1 LSVAAGVTL
10 YLLGIHGL
18 LPASALPSH
27 PRALLA
33 SSAAV
38 WFFTGSAVFL
48 SRRGPLDLIV
58 SSRRRDTFLFEQTT
72 QLKREVEQRREAE
85 IGADARSK
93 SLLAAS
99 RMAVQ
104 CATAPRGTDPL
115 KLIAEQIHLVTGAI
129 ATVVSAFDAE
139 RSELTVRE
147 VVIKQPLR
155 TLINR
160 IMGRDLGATVLHM
173 PPGWT
178 DVVRGRII
186 ESADLTE
193 ITAGTIPAS
202 VAWAMKKALN
212 IDRYTG
218 IGLLD
223 GDRILGT
230 VLMGFAAGT
239 PFLDPEVTEIF
250 STVATM
256 LLREKKAEEIAQ
268 DTESRFK
275 DMIDQLPQPVIELD
289 LAGAIMFANEMARD
303 VLDIGGAGIHR
314 VLRAADLVIPED
326 RHAAMAE
333 FAAVR
338 AGRRQRRTEFT
349 MIHRNGSR
357 FTAVISARPIM
368 KQGRVCG
375 VRGVIADISS
385 IRRAEERVRDSQQML
400 QLVLDLIPQSI
411 FWKDSRS
418 VYLGCNRIFA
428 LRAGLSNPEEV
439 IGKTDDDFPWAAQ
452 AEDMRSIDRQVLDAG
467 EAKTNY
473 HQTMTTALGKNRQA
487 RLSKRPLRNAQGEVL
502 GIMGVSEDITE
513 WVSNE
518 AERVLLGTA
527 IEKAAESVVITND
540 AGEIQYVNPV
550 FLKNYGYT
558 REEVLGKNPRILK
571 SGRHEESYYRD
582 LWATIGSG
590 RVWHGKLFN
599 LRKDRT
605 LLTEEAIISPVLD
618 PNGIATHYVKVARD
632 VTYEVDLEQR
642 YQQAQKM
649 EAVGRLAGGVAH
661 DFNNILTI
669 ISGYSEIL
677 VRGLGKDGAWREEL
691 GAITDAAARAS
702 TLTGQLLTFSRKQK
716 LEPQVIELNAVV
728 RGIEPMLRR
737 LIGEDIVLTVDLEP
751 SLGTVLTVF
760 VDKGQVEQVV
770 LNLAI
775 NARDAMPKGGR
786 LRLRTWYHRFDQAH
800 LEAHPGAEPG
810 GYAVMEMAD
819 TGMGMTEEVKAHLF
833 EPFFTTKPEHKGT
846 GLGLATVYG
855 IVAQSRG
862 FIEVESRLGE
872 GSAFQIFFP
881 LTEEAEAVRP
891 KIRPAAFSLEGNE
904 SILFVEDDP
913 AIRRLLQRSLRES
926 GFTVTEA
933 SNAVEAVE
941 IFRAR
946 PGTFQL
952 LLTDVVLPESSG
964 PELADILRREQ
975 PGIKVLFISGY
986 TANETVEYGVLGS
999 EFNLL
1004 QKPFSMQE
1012 LARRVRETLDRG

>member
-1 LSVAAGVTL
+1 
-10 YLLGIHGL
+10 
-18 LPASALPSH
+18 
-27 PRALLA
+27 
-33 SSAAV
+33 
-38 WFFTGSAVFL
+38 
-48 SRRGPLDLIV
+48 
-58 SSRRRDTFLFEQTT
+58 
-72 QLKREVEQRREAE
+72 
-85 IGADARSK
+85 
-93 SLLAAS
+93 
-99 RMAVQ
+99 MAVQ
-104 CATAPRGTDPL
+104 CATAPQGTDPL
-115 KLIAEQIHLVTGAI
+115 KLIAEQIHLVTGAVG
-129 ATVVSAFDAE
+129 TVVSTFDEE
-139 RSELTVRE
+139 RSELTVRK
-147 VVIKQPLR
+147 VVIKEPLR

-160 IMGRDLGATVLHM
+160 LMGRDLGATVLRM
-173 PPGWT
+173 PPDWT

-186 ESADLTE
+186 ESTDLAE
-193 ITAGTIPAS
+193 ITAGTIPAP

-223 GDRILGT
+223 GERILGT
-230 VLMGFAAGT
+230 VLMGFVAGT
-239 PFLDPEVTEIF
+239 PFLDPEVAGIF

-256 LLREKKAEEIAQ
+256 LLREKEAEEIAQ

-275 DMIDQLPQPVIELD
+275 DMIDQLPQPVLELD
-289 LAGAIMFANEMARD
+289 LTGSILFANGMARD
-303 VLDIGGAGIHR
+303 VLDIGGAGIHG
-314 VLRAADLVIPED
+314 VIRAADLVIPED

-333 FAAVR
+333 FASVR

-368 KQGRVCG
+368 KQGRVSG

-411 FWKDSRS
+411 FWKDGRS

-428 LRAGLSNPEEV
+428 ERAGLATPEEV
-439 IGKTDDDFPWAAQ
+439 IGKTDDDFPWAEQ
-452 AEDMRSIDRQVLDAG
+452 AEGLRSIDRQVLTTG
-467 EAKTNY
+467 EPKTDY
-473 HQTMTTALGKNRQA
+473 QQIITTTLGKDRQL
-487 RLSKRPLRNAQGEVL
+487 RMSKLPLRNAQGEVF

-513 WVSNE
+513 YMSKE

-527 IEKAAESVVITND
+527 IEKAAESVVITDD

-550 FLKNYGYT
+550 FLKNYGYA

-571 SGRHEESYYRD
+571 SGRHEESFYRD

-618 PNGIATHYVKVARD
+618 PNGTATHYVKVARD

-677 VRGLGKDGAWREEL
+677 ARSLGKDGAWREEL

-737 LIGEDIVLTVDLEP
+737 LIGEDIALTVDLEP

-770 LNLAI
+770 LNLAV

-786 LRLRTWYHRFDQAH
+786 LRLRTWYHRFDQAR
-800 LEAHPGAEPG
+800 LETHPGCRARRIRRPG
-810 GYAVMEMAD
+810 G
-819 TGMGMTEEVKAHLF
+819 
-833 EPFFTTKPEHKGT
+833 
-846 GLGLATVYG
+846 
-855 IVAQSRG
+855 RG
-862 FIEVESRLGE
+862 HGHGHDGGGE
-872 GSAFQIFFP
+872 GSPVRAVLHHQARAQGNGSRACHRVWNRRPEPGIHRGGEQAGRGKRVP
-881 LTEEAEAVRP
+881 DLLPPQRGGGGSTTEGRP
-891 KIRPAAFSLEGNE
+891 RG
-904 SILFVEDDP
+904 
-913 AIRRLLQRSLRES
+913 
-926 GFTVTEA
+926 
-933 SNAVEAVE
+933 
-941 IFRAR
+941 
-946 PGTFQL
+946 
-952 LLTDVVLPESSG
+952 VLPGGKREH
-964 PELADILRREQ
+964 PLR
-975 PGIKVLFISGY
+975 GG
-986 TANETVEYGVLGS
+986 
-999 EFNLL
+999 
-1004 QKPFSMQE
+1004 
-1012 LARRVRETLDRG
+1012 